1 MFKVTPQNAKSLTN
15 LLYATLETGDN
26 NKILNIIS
34 KVSPSLHEIMKQPS
48 LLGNNT
54 FENANALLQSI
65 SKEKFQN
72 FLSTKNDAINSLMQ
86 SGNKNEVAISLS
98 VNIAFN

>member
-1 MFKVTPQNAKSLTN
+1 MLKVTPQNAKSLTN

-54 FENANALLQSI
+54 FEN
-65 SKEKFQN
+65 
-72 FLSTKNDAINSLMQ
+72 MC
-86 SGNKNEVAISLS
+86 GNVVFFRPTTEIVAHAVIHEEVHH
-98 VNIAFN
+98 